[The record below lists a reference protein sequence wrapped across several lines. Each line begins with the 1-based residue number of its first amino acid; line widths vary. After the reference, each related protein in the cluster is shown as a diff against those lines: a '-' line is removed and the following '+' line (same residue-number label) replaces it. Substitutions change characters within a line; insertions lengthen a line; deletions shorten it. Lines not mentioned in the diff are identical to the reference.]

1 VRLGLLALAV
11 LAAACAVSP
20 AEEPAPTS
28 LAVPAGAQE
37 AVVVRHS
44 DGDTFVLRGIGTGP
58 LPAAPTKVR
67 LLEVDTPEI
76 HPEPTC
82 FGAEAAARTAE
93 LIPKGARVRVEAD
106 RDLRDRYGRVLLYV
120 WTEDGASL
128 EEVLL
133 REGYAQV
140 LYVRPNDR
148 HLDHLRAVEA
158 QARAARTGLWGR
170 CVNNR

>member
-1 VRLGLLALAV
+1 MRR
-11 LAAACAVSP
+11 AAAAVVLLLTACAT
-20 AEEPAPTS
+20 AEPPAPTA
-28 LAVPAGAQE
+28 LPVPAGAQE

-67 LLEVDTPEI
+67 LLEVDTPEV
-76 HPEPTC
+76 HPTPVC
-82 FGAEAAARTAE
+82 FGTEAADRTAE
-93 LIPKGARVRVEAD
+93 LIPRGAHVRVEAD
-106 RDLRDRYGRVLLYV
+106 RDERDRYGRLLLYV

-133 REGYAQV
+133 REGYARV

-148 HLDHLRAVEA
+148 HLDHFRGVEA
-158 QARAARTGLWGR
+158 RAKAAGTGLWGR
-170 CVNNR
+170 CGRNG